1 MARMDPLPND
11 DEILTAREAERTR
24 LAEYLH
30 DRPIQ
35 RLSAVAL
42 ALDRIPTVLLADKET
57 VAMDIA
63 KRAAELVR
71 EEITSLRELMV
82 ELRRP
87 VSEPRELRRW
97 LEEEAARLCGLAG
110 VDCDVEVELADPLP
124 NATAATLLDVARE
137 ALANAVK
144 HAGAS
149 AVTVIVGLSYEGV
162 ELRVLD
168 DGVGFDQDLTARA
181 ARPGH
186 FGLVQM
192 RRRVTE
198 IGGSCR
204 ISSAP
209 GAGTEVR
216 AVLPIRVPV

>member
-1 MARMDPLPND
+1 MARMDPFPYD
-11 DEILTAREAERTR
+11 DAILTAREAERTR

-42 ALDRIPTVLLADKET
+42 ALDRIPTVLLADREA

-71 EEITSLRELMV
+71 EEIASLRELMV

-87 VSEPRELRRW
+87 VSEPRELQRG

-124 NATAATLLDVARE
+124 NTTAATLLDVARE

-149 AVTVIVGLSYEGV
+149 SVTVMVALSYEGV
-162 ELRVLD
+162 ELRVHD
-168 DGVGFDQDLTARA
+168 DGIGFDQDLAAGT

-192 RRRVTE
+192 RRRITE
-198 IGGSCR
+198 LGGSCR

-209 GAGTEVR
+209 GSGTEVR
-216 AVLPIRVPV
+216 AVLPIRVPA

>member
-1 MARMDPLPND
+1 MARMDPLPHV
-11 DEILTAREAERTR
+11 DEILRAREAERAR

-42 ALDRIPTVLLADKET
+42 ALDRIPAVLLADKEP

-63 KRAAELVR
+63 QRAAQLVR
-71 EEITSLRELMV
+71 EEIASLRELMV

-87 VSEPRELRRW
+87 MSEPGELQRW
-97 LEEEAARLCGLAG
+97 LEEEAARLCGLVG

-124 NATAATLLDVARE
+124 NTTATTLLDVARE

-149 AVTVIVGLSYEGV
+149 SVTVLVGRSREGV

-168 DGVGFDQDLTARA
+168 DGIGFDEAVTARA
-181 ARPGH
+181 ALPGH
-186 FGLVQM
+186 VGLAQM
-192 RRRVTE
+192 RRRVSE

-209 GAGTEVR
+209 GAGTEIR
-216 AVLPIRVPV
+216 AVLPIRVPA